1 MTTEK
6 VLKFAYLMRESIES
20 RLAETGGKLPEEPE
34 SLDRFRSEVIP
45 AFYPEY
51 RNILDMIA
59 ECEAEIAYNTA
70 KSEGKTNEKV
80 RTSAAKYLIK
90 NIRGNRE
97 TLNGQFPAPDGIILC
112 NGAVAF
118 KGNPIIGIPEIPE
131 SNSEAHKKN
140 VLPMF
145 DIPAEPAGTINP
157 AEIKT
162 RFKSAQAEFK
172 GKKDLYMLTDKAYII
187 VKDNNGIPF
196 FYNSELIVPAL
207 DLIGK
212 SENPLPVELT
222 QHNHRFPMLKFNG
235 ECGTAIVSP
244 FRAGFDIITRM
255 IALGEI
261 PGTILE
267 NAGFEHEDQWITNP
281 ALDPTGRFPL
291 TEEEAGTLYGYK
303 NVQAFIRRVSGI
315 N

>member
-1 MTTEK
+1 MTAEK
-6 VLKFAYLMRESIES
+6 TLKFAYLMRESIES

-34 SLDRFRSEVIP
+34 TLAKFRNEVIP

-59 ECEAEIAYNTA
+59 ECETEIAYNTA
-70 KSEGKTNEKV
+70 KSAGKTNEKN
-80 RTSAAKYLIK
+80 RTSAAKSLLK
-90 NIRGNRE
+90 NLYGNRE
-97 TLNGQFPAPDGIILC
+97 TLNGQHTTPDETLFC

-118 KGNPIIGIPEIPE
+118 KGNPIIGIPE
-131 SNSEAHKKN
+131 SNSETYEKN

-145 DIPAEPAGTINP
+145 DIPTESAGTINP

-162 RFKSAQAEFK
+162 RFKLAQTELK
-172 GKKDLYMLTDKAYII
+172 GRKDLYRLTDKAYII

-196 FYNSELIVPAL
+196 FYDSALIVPAL
-207 DLIGK
+207 DLIGT
-212 SENPLPVELT
+212 SESPLPVELT
-222 QHNHRFPMLKFNG
+222 QHNCRFPMLKFNG

-244 FRAGFDIITRM
+244 FRAGFDIISRT

-261 PGTILE
+261 PETVLE
-267 NAGFEHEDQWITNP
+267 NAGFDHEDQWITDP
-281 ALDPTGRFPL
+281 SLDPTGRFPL
-291 TEEEAGTLYGYK
+291 TEEEAGTLYGYE
-303 NVQAFIRRVSGI
+303 NVQAFLRKVSGI

>member
-34 SLDRFRSEVIP
+34 SLNKFRNEVIP

-51 RNILDMIA
+51 RNVLDMIA
-59 ECEAEIAYNTA
+59 ECETEIAYNTA
-70 KSEGKTNEKV
+70 KSAGKTNEKD
-80 RTSAAKYLIK
+80 RTSAAKSLLKKLY
-90 NIRGNRE
+90 GNRE
-97 TLNGQFPAPDGIILC
+97 TLNGQFPTPEGVLFC

-118 KGNPIIGIPEIPE
+118 KGNPIIGIPE
-131 SNSEAHKKN
+131 SNGEIYEKN

-145 DIPAEPAGTINP
+145 DIPTEPAGTINP

-162 RFKSAQAEFK
+162 RFKLAQTELK
-172 GKKDLYMLTDKAYII
+172 GRKNLHMLTDKAYII
-187 VKDNNGIPF
+187 IKDGNGIPF
-196 FYNSELIVPAL
+196 FYDSSLIVPTL

-212 SENPLPVELT
+212 SETPLPVELT
-222 QHNHRFPMLKFNG
+222 QHNCRFPMLKFNG

-244 FRAGFDIITRM
+244 FRAGFDIISRT

-261 PGTILE
+261 SETVLE
-267 NAGFEHEDQWITNP
+267 NAGFDHEDQWITNP
-281 ALDPTGRFPL
+281 ALDPTGRITL
-291 TEEEAGTLYGYK
+291 TEDEAGTLYGYE
-303 NVQAFIRRVSGI
+303 NVQAFLRKVSGI

>member
-1 MTTEK
+1 MTAEK
-6 VLKFAYLMRESIES
+6 TLKFAYLMRESIES

-34 SLDRFRSEVIP
+34 SLNKFRNEVIP
-45 AFYPEY
+45 AYYPEY

-70 KSEGKTNEKV
+70 KSAGKTNEKD
-80 RTSAAKYLIK
+80 RTSAAKSLLK
-90 NIRGNRE
+90 NLYGNRE
-97 TLNGQFPAPDGIILC
+97 TLNGQRTTLDGILFC

-118 KGNPIIGIPEIPE
+118 KGNPIIGIPE
-131 SNSEAHKKN
+131 SNSETYEKN
-140 VLPMF
+140 VRPMF
-145 DIPAEPAGTINP
+145 VIPTEPAGTINP

-162 RFKSAQAEFK
+162 RFKLAQTELK
-172 GKKDLYMLTDKAYII
+172 GRKDLYRITDKAYIF

-196 FYNSELIVPAL
+196 FYDSALIVPAL
-207 DLIGK
+207 DLIGT
-212 SENPLPVELT
+212 SETPLPVELT
-222 QHNHRFPMLKFNG
+222 QHNCRFPMLKFNG

-261 PGTILE
+261 PETVLE
-267 NAGFEHEDQWITNP
+267 NAGFDHEDQWITNP

-291 TEEEAGTLYGYK
+291 TEEEAGTLYGYV
-303 NVQAFIRRVSGI
+303 NVQTFLRKVSGI
-315 N
+315 

>member
-1 MTTEK
+1 MTAEK
-6 VLKFAYLMRESIES
+6 TLKFAYLMRESIES

-34 SLDRFRSEVIP
+34 ALAKFRNEAIP

-59 ECEAEIAYNTA
+59 QCETEIAYNTA
-70 KSEGKTNEKV
+70 KSAGKTNEKV
-80 RTSAAKYLIK
+80 RTSAAKSLLKRLY
-90 NIRGNRE
+90 GTRE
-97 TLNGQFPAPDGIILC
+97 ILNGQFPTPDGIIFC
-112 NGAVAF
+112 NGAAAF
-118 KGNPIIGIPEIPE
+118 KGNPIIGIPEN
-131 SNSEAHKKN
+131 NSETYEKN

-145 DIPAEPAGTINP
+145 DIPTEPAGTINP

-162 RFKSAQAEFK
+162 RFKLAQTELK
-172 GKKDLYMLTDKAYII
+172 GRKDLYRLTDKAYII

-196 FYNSELIVPAL
+196 FYDSALIVPAL

-212 SENPLPVELT
+212 SETPLPVELT
-222 QHNHRFPMLKFNG
+222 QHNCRFPMLKFNG

-244 FRAGFDIITRM
+244 FRAGFDIISRT

-261 PGTILE
+261 PETVLE
-267 NAGFEHEDQWITNP
+267 NAGFDHEDQWITDP
-281 ALDPTGRFPL
+281 SLDPTGRFPL
-291 TEEEAGTLYGYK
+291 TEDEAVTLYGYV
-303 NVQAFIRRVSGI
+303 NVQAFLRKVSGI